1 MNFPGTAEII
11 VILVIALL
19 VFGPRKLP
27 EIGKAVGSAVTEF
40 KKGISGMG
48 DELTKATTAKP
59 AEQPKQ
65 VSESAAEET
74 KPQQPAG

>member
-19 VFGPRKLP
+19 IFGPRKLP

-40 KKGISGMG
+40 KKGISGVT
-48 DELTKATTAKP
+48 DEFEKASKP
-59 AEQPKQ
+59 APEQPKQ
-65 VSESAAEET
+65 VVEATAEE
-74 KPQQPAG
+74 KPKEPAG